1 MLPLSPLRTC
11 VDRPAPNHNQL
22 IFLKLG
28 KKQGEKEERKEA
40 EKKRKK
46 QWLTNVTLKDVE
58 SIRTISERAK
68 WHGLLVRL
76 SPKLWLKLV
85 GLTDFGLADG
95 QTTLCIFFCVDRTLV
110 LNSWRCEF
118 WWSRQSKDWQTKNI
132 NLHVISISISIE
144 FWNAFKSNPRWN
156 WAPPTISTNGWVL
169 VWVGLGCIHLYFY
182 RMVLN
187 FPIKTNTWNVKTSGI
202 FFQERTVFAN
212 KMKCLNQKHTVNTA
226 FYSRIKTT
234 SFYKGHMHALAGKYA
249 LQSSY
254 QLKLKNWE
262 IAYKQHVTMWT
273 CWKLR
278 RSFLLFFWLSPGTNQ
293 MFRAFLQTCKSP
305 EMTIPSIDDFGW
317 HIILRCSDVAPS
329 FWRSMLIWFGPQ
341 VNDRSCETASWP
353 PSHIFP
359 LPFLCDDEMS
369 NPKGSRKTKL
379 FETIPSSATAFPNR
393 QPPGFQIAN
402 RNRVSM
408 VMDGLLAFKANMWAP
423 SLSIQ

>member
-110 LNSWRCEF
+110 LITTHDVASFDGHASRKTDRPRTSTCMSFPFPFPLSSGTFSSQTRNGTEHPQQYQPMVGF
-118 WWSRQSKDWQTKNI
+118 WFGLVWGVYTYTFIAWFWIFQSKQIHEMWKI
-132 NLHVISISISIE
+132 L
-144 FWNAFKSNPRWN
+144 AF
-156 WAPPTISTNGWVL
+156 
-169 VWVGLGCIHLYFY
+169 
-182 RMVLN
+182 
-187 FPIKTNTWNVKTSGI
+187 

-234 SFYKGHMHALAGKYA
+234 NFYKGHMHALAGKYA

-254 QLKLKNWE
+254 QLKLQNWG

-278 RSFLLFFWLSPGTNQ
+278 RSFLHANHRRWRYLPL
-293 MFRAFLQTCKSP
+293 
-305 EMTIPSIDDFGW
+305 MT
-317 HIILRCSDVAPS
+317 L
-329 FWRSMLIWFGPQ
+329 
-341 VNDRSCETASWP
+341 
-353 PSHIFP
+353 
-359 LPFLCDDEMS
+359 
-369 NPKGSRKTKL
+369 
-379 FETIPSSATAFPNR
+379 
-393 QPPGFQIAN
+393 
-402 RNRVSM
+402 
-408 VMDGLLAFKANMWAP
+408 DGI
-423 SLSIQ
+423 SY